1 MQKFKV
7 SLVLMLVLIV
17 GLFTNAV
24 IAQEVAREDTVIFD
38 IDGAVGTIAT
48 FDNFNWMIPGGQRNQ
63 GYHQSVSEPLFIL
76 NYETGAIEPWLAE
89 SFESN
94 ETLDVW
100 TLNLR
105 EGAAWSDGE
114 AFNADDVVFTISL
127 LLNDDTLTLNNAAD
141 MQQWVSSV
149 EKVDDYTVT
158 FNLTAPNPR
167 FQLDYFSVRIWG
179 GINILP
185 EHIWADKDPYT
196 FTFYDPEQGWPIG
209 TGPYTMTSAS
219 ETEFV
224 YDRNDEWWGAAT
236 GTFTLPQP
244 LRLIW
249 VVTGDDTI
257 RATLASSSELDSVMD
272 VTFGA
277 FEAIQAANPNMI
289 AWFDAAP
296 YVWLDP
302 CPRQLSLNNTV
313 APWDNAEMRKA
324 LNLATDRNEVIEIA
338 YEGLTIPSRSMFVEY
353 GGMFPYIDAMEAAG
367 LTFSP
372 AADIAAAEA
381 ILTEQGYARNADG
394 FWEKDGAVLSL
405 TLETHEGFIEK
416 RRIADDLVEQYQRFG
431 IDASHQPVAGPT
443 WEENQRMGNFEG
455 TLDWEAC
462 SSINEPWATMNRYTA
477 QWVRPVGEASPG
489 RNNFVR
495 WSGEGNDR
503 YSEIVAEIGV
513 MPLGDPAIVDMVVEA
528 MTIMYNET
536 PIIPLVQARKLV
548 PFDTTY
554 WTGWPS
560 AENNY
565 NHPAT
570 WWQSTHQVL
579 QNLQKAGS

>member
-7 SLVLMLVLIV
+7 SLVLMIVLIV
-17 GLFTNAV
+17 GLFTSAV
-24 IAQEVAREDTVIFD
+24 IAQDVAREDTVIFD
-38 IDGAVGTIAT
+38 IDGGVGTIPSY
-48 FDNFNWMIPGGQRNQ
+48 DNFNWMLPATQRQ
-63 GYHQSVSEPLFIL
+63 VGYHQAVSEPLFIL
-76 NYETGAIEPWLAE
+76 NYETGQIEPWLAE
-89 SFESN
+89 SFVSN
-94 ETLDVW
+94 DTLDVW

-114 AFNADDVVFTISL
+114 AFNADDVLFTINL
-127 LLNDDTLTLNNAAD
+127 LLNDETLSLNEAGN
-141 MQQWVSSV
+141 MQQWVESV
-149 EKVDDYTVT
+149 EKTDDYTVV
-158 FNLTAPNPR
+158 FNLKAPNPR

-179 GINILP
+179 SVNILP

-209 TGPYTMTSAS
+209 TGAYKLTSAS

-224 YDRNDEWWGAAT
+224 YDRNDNWWGAAT
-236 GTFTLPQP
+236 GTFNLPEP

-249 VVTGDDTI
+249 VVTGDDSI
-257 RATLASSSELDSVMD
+257 RATLASDNQLDSVMD

-277 FEAIQAANPNMI
+277 FEAIQATNPNMI

-302 CPRQLSLNNTV
+302 CPRQMSLNNTI

-324 LNLATDRNEVIEIA
+324 LNLATDRNEIIEIA

-367 LTFSP
+367 ITLSP
-372 AADIAAAEA
+372 SADVAAAEA

-394 FWEKDGAVLSL
+394 MWEKDGTVLSL
-405 TLETHEGFIEK
+405 VMQTHEGFIEK
-416 RRIADDLVEQYQRFG
+416 RRVADDLVEQYQRFG
-431 IDASHQPVAGPT
+431 IDASHQPVAGAT
-443 WEENQRMGNFEG
+443 WEDNKRFGNYEG
-455 TLDWEAC
+455 VLDWDAC
-462 SSINEPWATMNRYTA
+462 GSINEPWNSMNRFTA
-477 QWVRPVGEASPG
+477 QWVRPVGEAAPG
-489 RNNFVR
+489 QNNHVR
-495 WSGEGNDR
+495 WSGEGNDQ
-503 YSEIVAEIGV
+503 YSAIVEEIGV
-513 MPLGDPAIVDMVVEA
+513 LPLGDPAIVDMVVEA
-528 MTIMYNET
+528 MTIWYDEM
-536 PIIPLVQARKLV
+536 PFLPLVQARKLV

-560 AENNY
+560 AENNF

-570 WWQSTHQVL
+570 WWQSTHQII
-579 QNLQKAGS
+579 QNLHKAGS